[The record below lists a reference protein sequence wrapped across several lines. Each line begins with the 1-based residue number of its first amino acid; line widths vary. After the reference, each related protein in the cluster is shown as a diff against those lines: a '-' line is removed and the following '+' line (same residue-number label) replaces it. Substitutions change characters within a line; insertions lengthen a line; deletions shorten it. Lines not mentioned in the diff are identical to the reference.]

1 MQSGLLKIRAR
12 VDMEYNIQDDR
23 DWKSHDWDFT
33 LPATREILS
42 GGDTAQAITAG
53 KATHGV
59 SQGTVVV
66 KAIGRHIV
74 QSLRHIVR

>member
-1 MQSGLLKIRAR
+1 
-12 VDMEYNIQDDR
+12 MEYNIQDSR

-42 GGDTAQAITAG
+42 GGDTAQAIITG
-53 KATHGV
+53 KAAHGV
-59 SQGTVVV
+59 SQGTVVF
-66 KAIGRHIV
+66 KAIGRHLV